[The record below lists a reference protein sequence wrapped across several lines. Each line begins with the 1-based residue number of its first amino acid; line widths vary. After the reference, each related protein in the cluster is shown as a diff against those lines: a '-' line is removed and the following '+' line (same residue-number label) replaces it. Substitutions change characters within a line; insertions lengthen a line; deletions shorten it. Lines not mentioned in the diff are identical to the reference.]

1 MELPVGLFSKSY
13 LIALYLQRNTV
24 LGTNQIAQSRDLLK
38 YPYAFRDRHFHA
50 GTFWGLKSSANNSIL
65 TSKVQVTYK
74 RSV

>member
-13 LIALYLQRNTV
+13 LIDLYLQRNTV
-24 LGTNQIAQSRDLLK
+24 LGTNQISQSRGLVK
-38 YPYAFRDRHFHA
+38 YPCASNRHFHA

-65 TSKVQVTYK
+65 TNEVQVTYK